1 MPSATAW
8 NNIAEVP
15 GAPPDNDCLALI
27 PSNLEVMEI
36 VLGSYEEG
44 CYIFQSLTD
53 LDSIG

>member
-15 GAPPDNDCLALI
+15 GAPPDNDCLTLI

-36 VLGSYEEG
+36 VLGERALWQATQRK
-44 CYIFQSLTD
+44 CAKNI
-53 LDSIG
+53 

>member
-1 MPSATAW
+1 MPSASAW
-8 NNIAEVP
+8 NNIAEDP

-53 LDSIG
+53 MDSIG

>member
-8 NNIAEVP
+8 NNIAEDP
-15 GAPPDNDCLALI
+15 GAPPDNDCLTLI

-36 VLGSYEEG
+36 VFGSYEEG
-44 CYIFQSLTD
+44 YSIFQSLTD